1 MTSVKR
7 SALVMHSAAQMY
19 SLVNDVSS
27 YPQCMDGCT
36 GVEVFEHTDSSMLA
50 RLDLK
55 KAGVKLSF
63 MTRNRLQAPEKIEMT
78 LEDGPFKTFRG
89 LWEFKPLTDQACKVS
104 LDLEFEFSNRG
115 LGLASSNL
123 FASVANNLVDALC
136 QRADLLLK
144 GDGV

>member
-1 MTSVKR
+1 
-7 SALVMHSAAQMY
+7 
-19 SLVNDVSS
+19 
-27 YPQCMDGCT
+27 MDGCT
-36 GVEVFEHTDSSMLA
+36 GVEVFEHTHSSMLA

-63 MTRNRLQAPEKIEMT
+63 MTRNKLQAPKTIEMT

-104 LDLEFEFSNRG
+104 LDLEFEFNNRG
-115 LGLASSNL
+115 LALASSNL
-123 FASVANNLVDALC
+123 FASVANNLVDSLC

-144 GDGV
+144 GDSV

>member
-1 MTSVKR
+1 MVTVKR
-7 SALVMHSAAQMY
+7 SALVMHSAEQMY
-19 SLVNDVSS
+19 RLVNDVSS
-27 YPQCMDGCT
+27 YPEFMDGCI
-36 GVEVFEHTDSSMLA
+36 GVEVVEHSDTSMLA

-55 KAGVKLSF
+55 KAGVKISF
-63 MTRNRLQAPEKIEMT
+63 MTRNKLRAPETIEMT

-89 LWEFKPLTDQACKVS
+89 LWEFKPLTDEACKLS
-104 LDLEFEFSNRG
+104 LDLEFEFNNRG

-123 FASVANNLVDALC
+123 FASVANNLVDSLC